1 MPPEISERK
10 CSNALLDKII
20 IFHYFVCGNHK
31 FMLMYHLKYKL
42 LELFKMFLY
51 KLVLYHKKVLY
62 LLELIEYYH
71 LKSF

>member
-10 CSNALLDKII
+10 CSNALIDKII
-20 IFHYFVCGNHK
+20 IFHNSMCGNGN

-51 KLVLYHKKVLY
+51 KLVLYRKKVLY
-62 LLELIEYYH
+62 LL
-71 LKSF
+71 